1 MYKNRIKYALCT
13 QNLKQ
18 CSKLRMGQWPDLLW
32 LKLSLSAKLL
42 EDSFVLT
49 HKTCTVKIVGFRF
62 FLFQL
67 SSILPNAHFSG
78 G

>member
-13 QNLKQ
+13 QSLQ
-18 CSKLRMGQWPDLLW
+18 QYSKLRMGQRPDLLR
-32 LKLSLSAKLL
+32 LKFSLSAKLL

-49 HKTCTVKIVGFRF
+49 HKTCTVNIVGFRS